1 MLKINREFLKGFYKM
16 LKINK
21 DFMGD
26 EYLKR
31 PLSECESGDGQ
42 SGAPVYWVSD
52 DKIAVGMPMRLSER

>member
-1 MLKINREFLKGFYKM
+1 MKGFYKM